1 MFWSLLY
8 SVLIVLFLVE
18 LALVTW
24 TVNFLR
30 KYAFRPNPDV
40 AHDRETQA
48 WSRGASGLQLAR
60 ISRPPRN
67 LWAGNHGESAANDED
82 DLFARARAAN
92 RRR

>member
-1 MFWSLLY
+1 MFWSFLY

-30 KYAFRPNPDV
+30 KYAFRPNPDL
-40 AHDRETQA
+40 AHDQETRV
-48 WSRGASGLQLAR
+48 WDRDSSGLQLAR
-60 ISRPPRN
+60 ISRSPRN
-67 LWAGNHGESAANDED
+67 LWAGNDGESAANDED
-82 DLFARARAAN
+82 DLLARTREAN